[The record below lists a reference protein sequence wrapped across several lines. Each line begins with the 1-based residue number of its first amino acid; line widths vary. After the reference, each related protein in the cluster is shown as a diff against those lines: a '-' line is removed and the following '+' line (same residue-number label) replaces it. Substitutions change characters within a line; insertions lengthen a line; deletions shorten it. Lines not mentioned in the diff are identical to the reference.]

1 LLHAHTANCITRH
14 RSDGDLGIYMK
25 TSQSGLIRLIA
36 VFKLLKALVLVVAG
50 VGILKLIHNDV
61 ATVVDHWVTMLGL
74 DPGNRYVDHA
84 LRAATNI
91 PPNRIKDLGL
101 GSFVYAA
108 LFLTEGIGLWL
119 LKRWAEW
126 FTVVI
131 TASLVPLEVWE
142 IHHHPTAV
150 KILVLM
156 INIAVVGY
164 LLYRIRKE
172 SPGSR
177 KSYTV
182 EVAPRM
188 K

>member
-1 LLHAHTANCITRH
+1 LTPDSC
-14 RSDGDLGIYMK
+14 GIYVK
-25 TSQSGLIRLIA
+25 NSQSGLLRLIA
-36 VFKLLKALVLVVAG
+36 VFKLLKAAVLVVAG
-50 VGILKLIHNDV
+50 VGVLKLIHSDV
-61 ATVVDHWVTMLGL
+61 ATVLDHWVAMLGL

-84 LRAATNI
+84 LRKAANI

-142 IHHHPTAV
+142 IHHHPTIV

-156 INIAVVGY
+156 INVAVVGY

-172 SPGSR
+172 SSEAG
-177 KSYTV
+177 KTG
-182 EVAPRM
+182 
-188 K
+188 

>member
-1 LLHAHTANCITRH
+1 
-14 RSDGDLGIYMK
+14 MK
-25 TSQSGLIRLIA
+25 TSENGLIRLIA
-36 VFKLLKALVLVVAG
+36 IFKLLKAAILVVAG

-61 ATVVDHWVTMLGL
+61 ATVLDHWVALLGL

-84 LRAATNI
+84 LRKVANI

-142 IHHHPTAV
+142 IHHHPTIV

-164 LLYRIRKE
+164 LLYRIRTE
-172 SPGSR
+172 SFEAGKR
-177 KSYTV
+177 G
-182 EVAPRM
+182 
-188 K
+188 